1 MHDPHSPEPV
11 SEAVPPAVASAET
24 AAPAIAE
31 PLTPVTGGERV
42 EIIDI
47 VRGLALFGILAANI
61 RGFAAPAVVYF
72 QPDLYWTGLGDRL
85 AQAFIDTFIQ
95 GKFITIFAFLFGV
108 GFAVQLSRA
117 EARGVRL
124 GWTYARRL
132 LLLIGFGLIHGLLIW
147 FGDILLVYGLIGFTL
162 LFFRKRRNGTLVT
175 WAVLGMLV
183 PLLIVGLIVGAMA
196 AGVEIPMPPKPTA
209 EELEAE
215 TAVFSSGSWS
225 AIQAQRVTDA
235 ITLNWGMLPFF
246 GTHVMGIFLLGMLAW
261 RKRFFQPAPESL
273 PRYRRTMLWGLSL
286 GVAGNLAATLIRWV
300 YGIGPMDLS
309 PPLFMVMLIQ
319 AVSVPLLSLGYVCA
333 VILVSHSHVWRP
345 RLSRFGAVGRTA
357 LSNYLLQAVIGT
369 LIFYSYGLGLFGTMG
384 PALLILPTL
393 AIFAL
398 QVIVSSWW
406 LECFRFGPAEWLWR
420 TLTYGKMQ
428 PFLRRPKA
436 PLPPRQSAAV

>member
-1 MHDPHSPEPV
+1 MHDPQSPDAAPET
-11 SEAVPPAVASAET
+11 VPPDT
-24 AAPAIAE
+24 ATTEATTPAIAE
-31 PLTPVTGGERV
+31 PLTPVSGGERI

-147 FGDILLVYGLIGFTL
+147 FGDILLVYGVIGFTL

-183 PLLIVGLIVGAMA
+183 PLLIVGVVAGAMA
-196 AGVEIPMPPKPTA
+196 AGAEIPMPPKPTS
-209 EELEAE
+209 EELAAQ
-215 TAVFSSGSWS
+215 TAVFSSGSWG
-225 AIQAQRVTDA
+225 AIQRQRVTDA
-235 ITLNWGMLPFF
+235 ISLNWGMLPFF

-273 PRYRRTMLWGLSL
+273 PRYHRTMLWALSL
-286 GVAGNLAATLIRWV
+286 GVAGNLAATAIRWAF
-300 YGIGPMDLS
+300 GIGPMDLS
-309 PPLFMVMLIQ
+309 PPLFVVMLIQ
-319 AVSVPLLSLGYVCA
+319 AVSVPLLSLGYICA
-333 VILVSHSHVWRP
+333 VIVVSHSPVWRP
-345 RLSRFGAVGRTA
+345 RLDRFGAVGRTA
-357 LSNYLLQAVIGT
+357 LSNYLLQAIIGT

-384 PALLILPTL
+384 PALLILPTI

-398 QVIVSSWW
+398 QAMISPWW
-406 LECFRFGPAEWLWR
+406 LERFRFGPAEWLWR
-420 TLTYGKMQ
+420 TLTYGRLQ
-428 PFLRRPKA
+428 PFVRRPETTTE
-436 PLPPRQSAAV
+436 PAAV